1 MSNTM
6 DENVWIRKMAD
17 ARHREIDAQQEED
30 DAKAITGLFALI
42 AGIGMAIMIGIAII
56 GAWAQFDITEFLK
69 TIF

>member
-1 MSNTM
+1 MNEIQRQRQI
-6 DENVWIRKMAD
+6 DEQYERD
-17 ARHREIDAQQEED
+17 ED
-30 DAKAITGLFALI
+30 RAIYALMLLI

>member
-6 DENVWIRKMAD
+6 DENVWIRKNAERL
-17 ARHREIDAQQEED
+17 AAQQEED
-30 DAKAITGLFALI
+30 DARAIAGLMVLI
-42 AGIGMAIMIGIAII
+42 AGLGLAVMVGIAII